1 MTTASSPLHR
11 ALAPVVSG
19 STWRTTLKVYFDL
32 VWMPLAAAAVIAPAV
47 GAGVT
52 IILVPIAA
60 ILASV
65 ALVANRLTSRLDRV
79 ALATF
84 LDLDVPSP
92 HAPLPTPQ
100 AGRSRWHP
108 RHLWRLFTTEF
119 TDRATWRAIG
129 YRVASLPVTAIAAVA
144 TTLVWA
150 LSLVLLA
157 SPLWIATSLPDN
169 RWGSLPRPLLAA
181 AGFLAGLGLLVL
193 APWVIRQVGRLLRW
207 TARLVGPRSDEA
219 LAERIEEVEHRRAR
233 VVDAAEAERR
243 RIERD
248 LHDGAQQR
256 LVALAM
262 HLGMAKERYDR
273 DPEGTRALLDE
284 AHAEAKRAMV
294 ELRDLA
300 RGVHPAV
307 LTDRGLG
314 PALSAVAARS
324 AVPVSVDVAVTGR
337 LDETT
342 EGIAYFVA
350 CEALANVAKHSRA
363 TEARVV
369 VRRRGDRLVL
379 EVTDDGIG
387 GAVPTGSGLQGL
399 KDRVE
404 GVDGWFHVASP
415 PGGPTT
421 LLVELP
427 CAS

>member
-1 MTTASSPLHR
+1 MTILPPPDPRDTEVRARLRPPVNPVAMLISPLGWGAVLYCATSIIGGVL
-11 ALAPVVSG
+11 ALVAGIIGIVVFPLVAWVTATVESVRLNLLGIRRLGPPPSG
-19 STWRTTLKVYFDL
+19 RVRHPWDPRGVGEGNLAVWGISVLFAMVDL
-32 VWMPLAAAAVIAPAV
+32 VPGGVLVLLVLGLATRWYLLFSQPDPIWFDYLGLPSALVVVLVIGLYIGWALAAAQAL
-47 GAGVT
+47 
-52 IILVPIAA
+52 LVESLLRPKTELRAQVEQ
-60 ILASV
+60 LT
-65 ALVANRLTSRLDRV
+65 TSRR
-79 ALATF
+79 
-84 LDLDVPSP
+84 
-92 HAPLPTPQ
+92 
-100 AGRSRWHP
+100 
-108 RHLWRLFTTEF
+108 E
-119 TDRATWRAIG
+119 
-129 YRVASLPVTAIAAVA
+129 
-144 TTLVWA
+144 LVDIFA
-150 LSLVLLA
+150 
-157 SPLWIATSLPDN
+157 
-169 RWGSLPRPLLAA
+169 
-181 AGFLAGLGLLVL
+181 
-193 APWVIRQVGRLLRW
+193 
-207 TARLVGPRSDEA
+207 
-219 LAERIEEVEHRRAR
+219 AERQ
-233 VVDAAEAERR
+233 